1 VGTARKEELM
11 LLKSIV
17 AVPVLVTSGLFS
29 ATCEVQEPYIG
40 PGGFGA
46 KSIKVIGGD
55 NVDRNCI
62 VAEFTIGDTVYLIV
76 DQGCEGGLD
85 YVHRLRDNRKFL
97 INPESRGSALQQL
110 RRHGSSILEELVD
123 ASLVIKDD
131 LPSPFIGTTPERW
144 MHAQGLVDLDVGDEF
159 TRPIQLHRLSSTSWE
174 ADLTI
179 GMTSDMVLPR
189 FDDFGVSYAWFSF
202 TDPTRSLDCW
212 SIRVRGDLSKVVR
225 WLVACGIFEV
235 DFTSQ
240 GHDWTLAWNE
250 ESGTVEL
257 LRDGTPYEVF
267 DL

>member
-1 VGTARKEELM
+1 M

-17 AVPVLVTSGLFS
+17 TIPVLVTSGLFS

-55 NVDRNCI
+55 NVDQNCI
-62 VAEFTIGDTVYLIV
+62 VAEFKIGDTVYIIV

-97 INPESRGSALQQL
+97 ITPESRGSTMQRM

-123 ASLVIKDD
+123 ESLVIKDD
-131 LPSPFIGTTPERW
+131 LPSPFINTTPGRW
-144 MHAQGLVDLDVGDEF
+144 MRAQGLDDLDEGDQF
-159 TRPIQLHRLSSTSWE
+159 TRPIQLHRLSSTSWDV
-174 ADLTI
+174 DLTI
-179 GMTSDMVLPR
+179 GMTSDMELPR
-189 FDDFGVSYAWFSF
+189 FDDFGVSYAWFSI
-202 TDPTRSLDCW
+202 TDPGTNLDCW

-225 WLVACGIFEV
+225 WLVAGGIFEV

-240 GHDWTLAWNE
+240 GHEWTLTWNE
-250 ESGTVEL
+250 ELEAVEL